1 MALVR
6 VSMIRRKKEERLGIS
21 RLGPVLHA
29 FLLRLLLLSVRLR
42 VHRLNIHKGVCLR
55 ILLFSWK
62 PIFPTVLVEIGTSSN
77 S

>member
-1 MALVR
+1 
-6 VSMIRRKKEERLGIS
+6 MIRRKKEERLGIG

-55 ILLFSWK
+55 ILLFYWK
-62 PIFPTVLVEIGTSSN
+62 PIFPTVLV
-77 S
+77 